1 MRMPAGARA
10 GVILMGGLLVVA
22 ATSAAMGQMPLAAD
36 RPIEYFIGDGDPK
49 HGYQSSDRELAEWAL
64 ESWAKQATGGFTVR
78 RTGERDAVVRVY
90 WPAPTEQLFGEMRR
104 LMVNGRRGAAV
115 YVGTDMPALGPDLA
129 ARARQ
134 DPLWRDAIVYLTC
147 VHEIGHALGLP
158 HTRDFRDIMYFFG
171 YGGDIVEYFA
181 RYRRRLES
189 RSDLRLVSPLSSAD
203 LHQLRALYPAR

>member
-1 MRMPAGARA
+1 MRKHAAVRA
-10 GVILMGGLLVVA
+10 GVLLTGALMVA
-22 ATSAAMGQMPLAAD
+22 AVAAATMGQMPLAAD

-64 ESWAKQATGGFTVR
+64 ESWATHAAGGFTVR
-78 RTGERDAVVRVY
+78 RAGERDAVVRVY

-104 LMVNGRRGAAV
+104 LMVKGRRGAEV

-129 ARARQ
+129 ARARR

-181 RYRRRLES
+181 RYRRQLNTR
-189 RSDLRLVSPLSSAD
+189 RDLRLVSPLSAAD
-203 LHQLRALYPAR
+203 LQQLRTLYPGR